1 MRNQPDAR
9 ELLGIARE
17 TINARILPALPED
30 LRYTA
35 LMIANAM
42 AIARREIE
50 AGAASARSELQRLR
64 ALLFEDAPLT
74 ADRPMETILAEYN
87 RRLAG
92 EIRAGRYDSDNSTV
106 LAHLRRTVEEKL
118 AISNPKGLSGK

>member
-9 ELLGIARE
+9 ELLGIVRE
-17 TINARILPALPED
+17 TFIARIRPALPED

-50 AGAASARSELQRLR
+50 AGEGPMQAELTRLR
-64 ALLFEDAPLT
+64 SLFGEPGREAHGHALEFE
-74 ADRPMETILAEYN
+74 LAECN
-87 RRLAG
+87 RRLARD
-92 EIRAGRYDSDNSTV
+92 IRAGRYDDERAAL
-106 LAHLRRTVEEKL
+106 LAHLRKTVEEKL
-118 AISNPKGLSGK
+118 AISNPKAYAGK